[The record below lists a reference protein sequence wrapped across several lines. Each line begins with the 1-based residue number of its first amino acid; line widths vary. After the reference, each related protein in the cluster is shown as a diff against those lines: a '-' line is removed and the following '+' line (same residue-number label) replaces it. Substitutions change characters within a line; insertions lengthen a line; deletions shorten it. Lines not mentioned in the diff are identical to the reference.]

1 MKREN
6 REKKKGKKLPH
17 ISSLCVEPA
26 ETTWSLLLASYTQVI
41 VTRSPGQ
48 IVSSCAIG
56 VNPCGSCGS
65 RLATTELC
73 APGWR
78 GVRSR

>member
-1 MKREN
+1 M
-6 REKKKGKKLPH
+6 EKKNSKKLNKTH

-26 ETTWSLLLASYTQVI
+26 TTTRSLLLASYTHVI

-48 IVSSCAIG
+48 IVSSSAMG

-65 RLATTELC
+65 RLATTDVA

-78 GVRSR
+78 GERSR